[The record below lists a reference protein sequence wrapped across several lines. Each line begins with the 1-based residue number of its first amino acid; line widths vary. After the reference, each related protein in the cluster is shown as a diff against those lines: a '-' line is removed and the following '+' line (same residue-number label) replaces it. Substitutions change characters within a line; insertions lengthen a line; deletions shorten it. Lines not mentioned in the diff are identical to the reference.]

1 MCPEAESVV
10 AYLDGALTPEERARF
25 EAHLPTCAS
34 CPGELALLRQTLPL
48 LDKEPKVEPSAQLRR
63 NVLSNLP
70 AAPQGLLER
79 WGLWFTLPM
88 GALTAMALVALVV
101 HYSKDIAP
109 IFPEPPSRSDELA
122 LAENLEL
129 LQNLDVVE
137 SADLTD
143 EDLEAVSDLDKLA
156 VE

>member
-1 MCPEAESVV
+1 MCPESESVT
-10 AYLDGALTPEERARF
+10 AYLDGALPADERARF

-34 CPGELALLRQTLPL
+34 CPGELALLRQLLPALSTLPAI
-48 LDKEPKVEPSAQLRR
+48 EPSAQLRR
-63 NVLSNLP
+63 NVLNGLP
-70 AAPQGLLER
+70 AQPQGLLER
-79 WGLWFTLPM
+79 WGLWLTLPL
-88 GALTAMALVALVV
+88 GALTAAALVGVVV
-101 HYSKDIAP
+101 HYSQALAP

-143 EDLEAVSDLDKLA
+143 EDLEAVTELDKLA